1 MDRIHRFYDSC
12 ADIPDSHNP
21 GGCEGTQY
29 SNLIANATVSFGR
42 NYLKL
47 RKDMA
52 IAAFAEGMFVFGVN
66 PVVII

>member
-21 GGCEGTQY
+21 SGCEGTQY
-29 SNLIANATVSFGR
+29 SNLIANATVSFGW

-52 IAAFAEGMFVFGVN
+52 IAAFAADTLIFGAN
-66 PVVII
+66 PIVVI